1 LSYPDELGDC
11 VPALSQVEGPG
22 GPPADDGWS
31 YTGCPGRE
39 VDFPGLNAFCFG
51 GQPKNPMLGHW
62 RSLWVGYAADPAVR
76 RAGASGGVI
85 TAAGLYLLEQGLV
98 DGVIALGPDPER
110 PYRSRPVIAR
120 TPDQLKACAQSK
132 YTVHPV
138 LTVLAEVRRAPEVE
152 RYALVGLPCQIH
164 AVRKLQAA
172 GNPEAARIAYVLG
185 SYCGNILRFGAVHN
199 FLRLYGVD
207 GLEQVADLQYRAGE
221 WPGKMRVELD
231 DGRVFEMPKFY
242 ANYLIPFYIV
252 PRCLTCTDLT
262 AEFADLSGGDA
273 WAPVYEERGKGFSM
287 LVARSEKGQRLVDEL
302 LARGLLEAEPIGEQE
317 AMEAHAH
324 MLDFKKRGAFL
335 RIWRRKRRGK
345 AVPEYGYRLAGP
357 LPLRRIAFESVLGFI
372 FWACSFEAA
381 RYLVSQ
387 MPVGLTGRV
396 FERARRQW
404 KRATRSTKRKGF
416 HSLRFIAGAPR
427 PTRIASVTD
436 LGKAPSPGNN
446 RGA

>member
-1 LSYPDELGDC
+1 
-11 VPALSQVEGPG
+11 
-22 GPPADDGWS
+22 
-31 YTGCPGRE
+31 
-39 VDFPGLNAFCFG
+39 
-51 GQPKNPMLGHW
+51 
-62 RSLWVGYAADPAVR
+62 
-76 RAGASGGVI
+76 
-85 TAAGLYLLEQGLV
+85 
-98 DGVIALGPDPER
+98 
-110 PYRSRPVIAR
+110 
-120 TPDQLKACAQSK
+120 
-132 YTVHPV
+132 
-138 LTVLAEVRRAPEVE
+138 
-152 RYALVGLPCQIH
+152 
-164 AVRKLQAA
+164 
-172 GNPEAARIAYVLG
+172 
-185 SYCGNILRFGAVHN
+185 
-199 FLRLYGVD
+199 
-207 GLEQVADLQYRAGE
+207 
-221 WPGKMRVELD
+221 MRVELD